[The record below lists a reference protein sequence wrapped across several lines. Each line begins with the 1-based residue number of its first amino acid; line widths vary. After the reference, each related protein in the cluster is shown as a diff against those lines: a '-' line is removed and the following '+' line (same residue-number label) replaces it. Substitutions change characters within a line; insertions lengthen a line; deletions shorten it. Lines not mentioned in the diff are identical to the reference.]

1 MLVTLWSDP
10 AITEDGARQEIGLG
24 GQQQLIC
31 LKKTELRMI
40 KGMGDIPFWWK
51 HCQKDKTIHEIV
63 SQDSNLYKPQ

>member
-31 LKKTELRMI
+31 LKNRTKEDEGNWRHPLLVETLSE
-40 KGMGDIPFWWK
+40 GQNYP
-51 HCQKDKTIHEIV
+51 
-63 SQDSNLYKPQ
+63 